1 MVKARWFIWTLL
13 YFDWSVFQAEQ
24 GTPAQ
29 RIQARKY
36 FTVRENYNNNTH
48 QQMTKSCRDRNY
60 YRCFKSYGSD
70 QLGHA
75 WWDSNYTPVKPMVI
89 GRIHQL
95 ISIQLQR
102 LVTFHTVSLAR
113 GQWRLGT
120 SNYILYHIII
130 YCLIKTKTAWRFF
143 VIKSSSL
150 AYSILC
156 SIPDWFPTLIF
167 LIQYSLDE
175 NYINFAKRYK
185 ITHHFPK
192 TSKTLI
198 GKTFKNEKMGW

>member
-60 YRCFKSYGSD
+60 YKCFKSYGSD

-75 WWDSNYTPVKPMVI
+75 WWDSNYTPEKPMVI

-102 LVTFHTVSLAR
+102 LVTFHTVSPGPWSMKTGNIKLY
-113 GQWRLGT
+113 
-120 SNYILYHIII
+120 SISYYHILSDKNKNRLEVFC
-130 YCLIKTKTAWRFF
+130 YQEFLPCLFYFMFHPRLISYAH
-143 VIKSSSL
+143 IS
-150 AYSILC
+150 YSIFSRWKL
-156 SIPDWFPTLIF
+156 
-167 LIQYSLDE
+167 Y
-175 NYINFAKRYK
+175 
-185 ITHHFPK
+185 
-192 TSKTLI
+192 
-198 GKTFKNEKMGW
+198 